1 MFAFFSYLR
10 SRRQR
15 LAAMADLAHMDDHL
29 LRDIGITRCEIE
41 VAVHGEVYR
50 PGPSRTDEETR
61 PVHGTKVW
69 AA

>member
-1 MFAFFSYLR
+1 MLGFFRYLKA
-10 SRRQR
+10 RRQR

-41 VAVHGEVYR
+41 VAVQGEVYR
-50 PGPSRTDEETR
+50 PAGARTEQEAR
-61 PVHGTKVW
+61 PVHGAKVW